1 MTISIHQQSKK
12 SLGTTLLF
20 CLCVISFFSFSFI
33 VTATLAHAQMYKW
46 VDAQGKVHFSDK
58 PPPAT
63 AKQVQNKGDIA
74 SSAPSIVNLPPELT
88 AAVKKNPVTL
98 YTTTGCGPCNSART
112 FLKSNGVPFSEKT
125 VTSNEDIAKL
135 KQVSGDNQLPEM
147 IINKSKFQGYEVI
160 EWREALSAAGYPET
174 NKLPKDYAFP
184 EPEPAVKLPPKNVKE
199 TEDTSITLT
208 PNKTPPSGIRF

>member
-1 MTISIHQQSKK
+1 MTISTNQQSKK
-12 SLGTTLLF
+12 TLVTTLLF
-20 CLCVISFFSFSFI
+20 CLCVFSFLI
-33 VTATLAHAQMYKW
+33 TAITPHAHAQLYKW

-63 AKQVQNKGDIA
+63 AKQVQNKGDTV
-74 SSAPSIVNLPPELT
+74 SSAPSIINLPPELA

-98 YTTTGCGPCNSART
+98 YTTTGCGPCNTART

-135 KQVSGDNQLPEM
+135 KQASGDTQLPVM
-147 IINKSKFQGYEVI
+147 IINKSKFQGYDVI

-174 NKLPKDYAFP
+174 NKLPKDYVFP
-184 EPEPAVKLPPKNVKE
+184 EPEPAVKLHPKNVKE
-199 TEDTSITLT
+199 VEDTSRILT
-208 PNKTPPSGIRF
+208 PNKAPPSGIRF